1 MMNLICTS
9 LFLKHKSERERTIS
23 KVTICDL
30 LICLPIRLTE
40 PAYAVCVQLATVG
53 NSLTGTY
60 LNTDKRTWLT
70 NI

>member
-1 MMNLICTS
+1 M
-9 LFLKHKSERERTIS
+9 
-23 KVTICDL
+23 TICDW

-60 LNTDKRTWLT
+60 LNTDKRNWLT